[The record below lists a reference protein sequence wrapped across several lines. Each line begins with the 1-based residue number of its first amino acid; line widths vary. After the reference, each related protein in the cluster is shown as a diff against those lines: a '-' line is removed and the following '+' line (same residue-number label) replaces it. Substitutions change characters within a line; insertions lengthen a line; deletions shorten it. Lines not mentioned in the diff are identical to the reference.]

1 MIPTI
6 AYVEHVAV
14 RVKDLQWHIHFF
26 EQVFGMSIR
35 KKSQPGDALTQVWLH
50 GGIQLLY
57 APDFDSAAHGQLA
70 HLGIMVNDM
79 EKTLE
84 KAYALGVKQLPQ
96 GKNWFALPE
105 GICIEIMQ
113 ATSGTVEKIRDI
125 NPRA

>member
-1 MIPTI
+1 MTVI

-14 RVKDLQWHIHFF
+14 RVKDLQWHIQFF

-35 KKSQPGDALTQVWLH
+35 KKSQPGDALTQVWLY
-50 GGIQLLY
+50 GGIQLI
-57 APDFDSAAHGQLA
+57 DVSGFKGTSDGQLA

-84 KAYALGVKQLPQ
+84 KAYALGVKELPQ

-105 GICIEIMQ
+105 GICIEVME
-113 ATSGTVEKIRDI
+113 AVPGAVAKILEID
-125 NPRA
+125 PRN